1 MRGMGL
7 KIGYVSNTLD
17 PPHILLEVMEDEH
30 MLTRADAIVLS
41 SELGY
46 RKPSP
51 LIYQA
56 ATQALEL
63 DPARTLFV
71 GDRVLEDVVGPKR
84 AGMTAVLAEWFR
96 DRRGRSHP
104 GRPPCQAP
112 AGAAR
117 NRRRRPS
124 QRP

>member
-1 MRGMGL
+1 MGL

-96 DRRGRSHP
+96 DDEGDHTP

-112 AGAAR
+112 MELLAIAAGGLPGA
-117 NRRRRPS
+117 P
-124 QRP
+124 